1 MPSFFPWQYA
11 VLAVVLVCAS
21 VTDVRSGKIPN
32 WATAPAIG
40 VGLLGHSLLWL
51 LVDGYG
57 DQFGLTPLGA
67 LAGLVAGLVPMF
79 VAWKLGGVGAG
90 WRFALATMFY
100 GFAIAAVMAIVV
112 MLSRRVAVETFKRVG
127 RTLMLMLGPNKPG
140 SPAGESSPTIPLGL
154 ALALGAAGAL
164 VEVLLVGPKA
174 AKLALGF

>member
-1 MPSFFPWQYA
+1 
-11 VLAVVLVCAS
+11 
-21 VTDVRSGKIPN
+21 
-32 WATAPAIG
+32 
-40 VGLLGHSLLWL
+40 
-51 LVDGYG
+51 
-57 DQFGLTPLGA
+57 
-67 LAGLVAGLVPMF
+67 MF
-79 VAWKLGGVGAG
+79 VAWKLGGVGAGDAKLMAAVGALAG